1 MKYIIQFILVAFFYY
16 PFTYMFGASLEGCS
30 YLESTPLALI
40 LTFGTY
46 CQDVYRK
53 ENKELDTN

>member
-1 MKYIIQFILVAFFYY
+1 MKYIIQFIAVSLLHY
-16 PFTYMFGASLEGCS
+16 PFMYMFGANVDNYSLFDPI
-30 YLESTPLALI
+30 PLALI

-53 ENKELDTN
+53 ENEEIETN

>member
-1 MKYIIQFILVAFFYY
+1 MKYIIQFICVAVFYY
-16 PFTYMFGASLEGCS
+16 LFMYLCTGSIEGVS
-30 YLESTPLALI
+30 YFESIPLALI

-53 ENKELDTN
+53 ENEELETN